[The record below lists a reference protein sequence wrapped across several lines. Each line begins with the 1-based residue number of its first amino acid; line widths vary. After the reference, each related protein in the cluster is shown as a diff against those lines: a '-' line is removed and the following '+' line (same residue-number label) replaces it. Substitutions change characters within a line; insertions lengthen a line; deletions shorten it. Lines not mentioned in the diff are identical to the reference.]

1 MKETIKHI
9 VQKGETLESIAH
21 DYGISVTELH
31 SFHNQNAT
39 HIHQLILSFMGVSE
53 GAELLMKQE
62 KPPKPPLQIKE
73 ISEEDKG
80 REEKRQ
86 TKKEA
91 LQYGKEEY
99 FIVDGAK
106 CLCDKGTIPATLKV
120 NSHTKSIFNSKG
132 NDKWAATLEDVQFKE
147 GNSCFGS
154 CAVKNNNPCT
164 FSPAGLWQKPFE
176 KTKVMDKKV
185 LVESSFLMCV
195 IGGKISV
202 QHHGQTILLGS
213 NNIQKSDA
221 ELLNQV
227 MSGINFEEFQAEY
240 DDNQYYL

>member
-1 MKETIKHI
+1 MKESIKHI
-9 VQKGETLESIAH
+9 VQKGETLESIAL
-21 DYGISVTELH
+21 DYGISVSELKNY
-31 SFHNQNAT
+31 HNS
-39 HIHQLILSFMGVSE
+39 HITNFKKHIGYYIEEGV
-53 GAELLMKQE
+53 ELLLENE
-62 KPPKPPLQIKE
+62 KPPKPLLQIKE
-73 ISEEDKG
+73 RDEKDKE

-86 TKKEA
+86 TKKET
-91 LQYGKEEY
+91 LQHGKEEY

-147 GNSCFGS
+147 GNSCFGN
-154 CAVKNNNPCT
+154 CTVKNNNLCT
-164 FSPAGLWQKPFE
+164 FSPAGVWQKPFE
-176 KTKVMDKKV
+176 KVKVMDKKV
-185 LVESSFLMCV
+185 LVESSFLMCAV
-195 IGGKISV
+195 GGKISI

-213 NNIQKSDA
+213 NNVQKSDA

-227 MSGINFEEFQAEY
+227 MPGINFEEFQAEY